1 MKTLALLGLILIGI
15 IIYLAFIILL
25 AKLLERGEKDVSSED
40 KDKI

>member
-1 MKTLALLGLILIGI
+1 MNTLALLGLILIGI
-15 IIYLAFIILL
+15 VIYLAFIILL

>member
-15 IIYLAFIILL
+15 VLYLAFIILL
-25 AKLLERGEKDVSSED
+25 AKLLERGEKDVYSED

>member
-15 IIYLAFIILL
+15 VIYLTFIILL